1 VYRRLD
7 ADEHPAEVGVA
18 KQLQQIL
25 VLSHVERGFGAEAE
39 SVIVLVLVFLEEGE
53 QLLSNRQVSN
63 QIVIHEEGIVDLEA
77 AQLVLRR
84 LQREAEVTS
93 PYVFVSERGA
103 PLSGAGYTRIGH
115 RSIASTVRYT
125 ALALDRFKGFWKD

>member
-1 VYRRLD
+1 MEGLLVQVLGLPGFPQACGVGRFD

-39 SVIVLVLVFLEEGE
+39 SVIVLVLIFLEEGE
-53 QLLSNRQVSN
+53 KLLSNRQVSN

-77 AQLVLRR
+77 AQSSNSRPTCSR
-84 LQREAEVTS
+84 L
-93 PYVFVSERGA
+93 
-103 PLSGAGYTRIGH
+103 
-115 RSIASTVRYT
+115 
-125 ALALDRFKGFWKD
+125 